1 MAATKLINKVYH
13 ALAALKIKA
22 NSEQPLAM
30 LQEFEE
36 QEGGCNSLIPVYGLS
51 LCHYIGYEV
60 EEVTQAVEELPVS
73 YFNLCLRECI
83 PMGGF
88 SAYSLSMA
96 LAMHIITMALECEA
110 QTVEEYTQFM
120 QNIFTPLAYNE
131 V

>member
-1 MAATKLINKVYH
+1 MPATKLINKVYH
-13 ALAALKIKA
+13 AIAALKIAA
-22 NSEQPLAM
+22 NNEQPLKM

-36 QEGGCNSLIPVYGLS
+36 QEGGCNGLIPVYGIS

-96 LAMHIITMALECEA
+96 LAMHVITLVLEQGFTC
-110 QTVEEYTQFM
+110 VEEYTQFM